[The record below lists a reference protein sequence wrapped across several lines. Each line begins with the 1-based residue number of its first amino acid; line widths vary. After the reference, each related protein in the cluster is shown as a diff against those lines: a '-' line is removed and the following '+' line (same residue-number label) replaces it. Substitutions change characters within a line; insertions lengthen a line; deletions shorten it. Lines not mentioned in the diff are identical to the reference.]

1 MGHFGLIIN
10 KFCLIVLFYEP
21 FLLQLL
27 LILSNSHPCSKTTL
41 DRPHQVFFIVS
52 EKREKLLSYDM
63 CIKKQYLYDVSRVLK
78 NFFLMMKRAR
88 KVDIMET

>member
-1 MGHFGLIIN
+1 
-10 KFCLIVLFYEP
+10 
-21 FLLQLL
+21 L

-63 CIKKQYLYDVSRVLK
+63 CIKKQYLYDVSTVLK

>member
-21 FLLQLL
+21 ILLRIP